1 MKKTILVVDDEEH
14 IRLLYKEEFEEE
26 GYNVVLAGSGEDAL
40 TKIGKGTPDLIT
52 LDIKMPGMDGITLAR
67 KIKDMK
73 SDVPII
79 FISAY
84 EDYKHDFGT
93 WASDA
98 YFVKSANLSEL
109 KTLIATILSEMGT
122 ARVCLQ

>member
-26 GYNVVLAGSGEDAL
+26 GYNVILAGSGEDAL
-40 TKIGKGTPDLIT
+40 TQLGKGSPDLVT

-67 KIKDMK
+67 KIKDIRI
-73 SDVPII
+73 DIPII

-109 KTLIATILSEMGT
+109 KTLISTILKG
-122 ARVCLQ
+122 

>member
-26 GYNVVLAGSGEDAL
+26 GYTVLLAGSGEDAL
-40 TKIGKGTPDLIT
+40 TLVENKLPDLIT
-52 LDIKMPGMDGITLAR
+52 LDIKMPGIDGITLAR
-67 KIKDMK
+67 KIKEIRSDMP
-73 SDVPII
+73 VI
-79 FISAY
+79 FVSAY

-98 YFVKSANLSEL
+98 YFVKSANLAEL
-109 KTLIATILSEMGT
+109 KSLIAKILKDKASKP
-122 ARVCLQ
+122 

>member
-1 MKKTILVVDDEEH
+1 MKKTILIVDDEEH

-26 GYNVVLAGSGEDAL
+26 GYNVILACSGEDAL
-40 TKIGKGTPDLIT
+40 AEVEKTTPDLIT
-52 LDIKMPGMDGITLAR
+52 LDIKMPGIDGITLAR

-79 FISAY
+79 FVSAY
-84 EDYKHDFGT
+84 EDYKHDFGC

-109 KTLIATILSEMGT
+109 KSLISTILKN
-122 ARVCLQ
+122 

>member
-1 MKKTILVVDDEEH
+1 MRI
-14 IRLLYKEEFEEE
+14 
-26 GYNVVLAGSGEDAL
+26 
-40 TKIGKGTPDLIT
+40 
-52 LDIKMPGMDGITLAR
+52 DI
-67 KIKDMK
+67 
-73 SDVPII
+73 PII

-109 KTLIATILSEMGT
+109 KTLISSIMT
-122 ARVCLQ
+122 AQN

>member
-14 IRLLYKEEFEEE
+14 IRLLYKEEFEED

-40 TKIGKGTPDLIT
+40 TKIGKDTPDLIT

-67 KIKDMK
+67 KIKDLRT
-73 SDVPII
+73 DVPII

-109 KTLIATILSEMGT
+109 KTLIATILKS
-122 ARVCLQ
+122 

>member
-1 MKKTILVVDDEEH
+1 M
-14 IRLLYKEEFEEE
+14 R
-26 GYNVVLAGSGEDAL
+26 N
-40 TKIGKGTPDLIT
+40 
-52 LDIKMPGMDGITLAR
+52 
-67 KIKDMK
+67 
-73 SDVPII
+73 DVPII

-109 KTLIATILSEMGT
+109 KTLIATILKS
-122 ARVCLQ
+122 

>member
-26 GYNVVLAGSGEDAL
+26 GYTVLLAGSGEDAL
-40 TKIGKGTPDLIT
+40 TLVENNLPDIIT
-52 LDIKMPGMDGITLAR
+52 LDIKMPGIDGITLAR
-67 KIKDMK
+67 KIKEIRNEIP
-73 SDVPII
+73 VI
-79 FISAY
+79 FVSAY

-98 YFVKSANLSEL
+98 YFVKSANLAEL
-109 KTLIATILSEMGT
+109 KLLIAKILKDKASK
-122 ARVCLQ
+122 L

>member
-14 IRLLYKEEFEEE
+14 IRLLYKEEFEED
-26 GYNVVLAGSGEDAL
+26 GYNVVLAASGEDAL
-40 TKIGKGTPDLIT
+40 TKIGKDTPDLIT

-67 KIKDMK
+67 KIKDLRT
-73 SDVPII
+73 DVPII

-109 KTLIATILSEMGT
+109 KTLIATILS
-122 ARVCLQ
+122 

>member
-26 GYNVVLAGSGEDAL
+26 GYNVVLAVSGEDAL
-40 TKIGKGTPDLIT
+40 SKIGKDTPDLIT

-67 KIKDMK
+67 KIKEMR
-73 SDVPII
+73 SDVPLI

-109 KTLIATILSEMGT
+109 KTLIATILKS
-122 ARVCLQ
+122 

>member
-26 GYNVVLAGSGEDAL
+26 GYKVILSGSGEDAL
-40 TKIGKGTPDLIT
+40 TKIAEGAPDLIT

-67 KIKDMK
+67 KIKDLK

-109 KTLIATILSEMGT
+109 KTLISTILKK
-122 ARVCLQ
+122 

>member
-26 GYNVVLAGSGEDAL
+26 GYNVILAGSGEDAL
-40 TKIGKGTPDLIT
+40 TQLGKGSPDLVT

-67 KIKDMK
+67 KIKDMRI
-73 SDVPII
+73 DIPII

-109 KTLIATILSEMGT
+109 KTLISSILTG
-122 ARVCLQ
+122 AKLK

>member
-1 MKKTILVVDDEEH
+1 MKKSILVVDDEEH

-26 GYNVVLAGSGEDAL
+26 GYNVVLACNGEDAL
-40 TKIGKGTPDLIT
+40 AKLGESTPDLIT

-109 KTLIATILSEMGT
+109 KTLISTILKK
-122 ARVCLQ
+122 

>member
-26 GYNVVLAGSGEDAL
+26 GYIVVLAGSGEDAL
-40 TKIGKGTPDLIT
+40 TKVGEGTPDLIT

-67 KIKDMK
+67 KIKDMRK
-73 SDVPII
+73 DVPII

-109 KTLIATILSEMGT
+109 KSLISTILKS
-122 ARVCLQ
+122 

>member
-14 IRLLYKEEFEEE
+14 IRLLYKEEFEED

-40 TKIGKGTPDLIT
+40 TKIGKDTPDLIT

-67 KIKDMK
+67 KIKDLRN
-73 SDVPII
+73 DVPII

-109 KTLIATILSEMGT
+109 KTLIATILKK
-122 ARVCLQ
+122 

>member
-14 IRLLYKEEFEEE
+14 IRLLYKEEFEED
-26 GYNVVLAGSGEDAL
+26 GYNVVLAASGEDAL
-40 TKIGKGTPDLIT
+40 TKIGKDTPDLIT

-67 KIKDMK
+67 KIKDMRN
-73 SDVPII
+73 DVPII

-109 KTLIATILSEMGT
+109 KTLISTILKE
-122 ARVCLQ
+122 